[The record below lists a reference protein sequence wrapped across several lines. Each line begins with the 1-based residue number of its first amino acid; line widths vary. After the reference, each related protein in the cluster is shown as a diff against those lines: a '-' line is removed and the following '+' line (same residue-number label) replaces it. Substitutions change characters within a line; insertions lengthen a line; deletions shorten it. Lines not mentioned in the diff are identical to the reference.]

1 MGKQRAIRKDMNI
14 EEIKQQITSIARY
27 HKIKKAGVFGSLAN
41 GTFNDES
48 DIDILVELDDELS
61 LLDFVRIELDL
72 EDSLRK
78 KVDLVEYKSIKPR
91 LRNRILSEEVRVL

>member
-1 MGKQRAIRKDMNI
+1 M
-14 EEIKQQITSIARY
+14 
-27 HKIKKAGVFGSLAN
+27 AN

>member
-1 MGKQRAIRKDMNI
+1 M
-14 EEIKQQITSIARY
+14 
-27 HKIKKAGVFGSLAN
+27 AN

-78 KVDLVEYKSIKPR
+78 KVDLVEYKSFKPR